1 MEEEKKNSKKKVL
14 AISIIS
20 IVVVLV
26 IGGVVFYVAQNDNKN
41 VVTVDNEP
49 EILGMQER
57 YNKLNGEIELLILS
71 EEEQNQ
77 INTDLA
83 TIKNAIEE
91 KNITD
96 TTKSIV
102 DKLEQ
107 KVEEIKNS
115 NISVL
120 TEKENE
126 LTAIS
131 IEKFNEEQKAKSTEL
146 QTAYNNLKNEG
157 KYKEAK
163 AKIEELIQYNN
174 TTNEEISKAEET
186 AKKNQSTTNRKPSS
200 QSSQTSSQQTTTQTQ
215 PSQTTQPSTPTP
227 EPEPEQPAQPTTP
240 NEPEQPTTPSEPVQ
254 PEPTPEPEP
263 EPTPTKPTSLQVS
276 FNPTYS
282 VIDRGDS
289 YRVDYSGVITNNAN
303 WNLSLV
309 CVRIYVYCD
318 GIQVGSSIRAVHN
331 LTAGGSGMVSGLI
344 MIDKDIVPHSNFTYS
359 FNYSSFSYE

>member
-1 MEEEKKNSKKKVL
+1 MEEEKKNSKKKVI

-20 IVVVLV
+20 IIVVLV
-26 IGGVVFYVAQNDNKN
+26 IAGVIFYVVQSDNKN
-41 VVTVDNEP
+41 VVTVDNEQV
-49 EILGMQER
+49 ILGMQER

-96 TTKSIV
+96 TTNGIV

-107 KVEEIKNS
+107 QIEGIKNS

-126 LTAIS
+126 LTAIN

-200 QSSQTSSQQTTTQTQ
+200 QSSQSSQQPTTQTQ
-215 PSQTTQPSTPTP
+215 PSQSTQPSKPTP
-227 EPEPEQPAQPTTP
+227 EPEPEQPTTPAEPEQPAQPSTP
-240 NEPEQPTTPSEPVQ
+240 SEPEQPTQPSTPSEPVDTQ
-254 PEPTPEPEP
+254 PNNMIDQGITILNYMGTLNEDGDKYTISGSFRNDTNYSFSRVNISFDIYDTWGNVINTHYIVVYNVRPNETRGFSE
-263 EPTPTKPTSLQVS
+263 TTSSWRGVLSPTSC
-276 FNPTYS
+276 
-282 VIDRGDS
+282 
-289 YRVDYSGVITNNAN
+289 
-303 WNLSLV
+303 SL
-309 CVRIYVYCD
+309 RKTIA
-318 GIQVGSSIRAVHN
+318 S
-331 LTAGGSGMVSGLI
+331 
-344 MIDKDIVPHSNFTYS
+344 K
-359 FNYSSFSYE
+359 